1 MKKLS
6 LIHVADLLNREDLNK
21 IEYTFMCVKE
31 SMRLYPPVPNVSRCA
46 ENDIT
51 LPDGRVIP
59 KGNHQGR
66 INAEF
71 FNFQK
76 GSFFSV
82 YYGSPN
88 FALYGTIYSQDI
100 TTNSAVLITSV
111 KILQKKLS
119 KYQLIVKNIE
129 NSI

>member
-1 MKKLS
+1 
-6 LIHVADLLNREDLNK
+6 
-21 IEYTFMCVKE
+21 MCVKE

-66 INAEF
+66 VNAEF
-71 FNFQK
+71 FNFYQK
-76 GSFFSV
+76 GSLFSV

-100 TTNSAVLITSV
+100 TTNSAVLFTSV
-111 KILQKKLS
+111 NILQTKLL
-119 KYQLIVKNIE
+119 KYQVTVTNIE
-129 NSI
+129 NSIYSQNCRGFCFEF

>member
-66 INAEF
+66 VNAEL
-71 FNFQK
+71 FNF
-76 GSFFSV
+76 
-82 YYGSPN
+82 
-88 FALYGTIYSQDI
+88 
-100 TTNSAVLITSV
+100 
-111 KILQKKLS
+111 
-119 KYQLIVKNIE
+119 
-129 NSI
+129 

>member
-6 LIHVADLLNREDLNK
+6 LIHAADLLNREDLNK

-59 KGNHQGR
+59 KGTTKAESMLSSLIFIRRVHCSPFIMAHPILLFTVQSILR
-66 INAEF
+66 ILL
-71 FNFQK
+71 QIL
-76 GSFFSV
+76 
-82 YYGSPN
+82 
-88 FALYGTIYSQDI
+88 LY
-100 TTNSAVLITSV
+100 
-111 KILQKKLS
+111 
-119 KYQLIVKNIE
+119 
-129 NSI
+129 